1 MSMNSEADAVS
12 LILKA
17 FRFAASK
24 HRDQRRKDEQA
35 SPYINHLIAVA
46 ETLWV
51 VGGIR
56 DAGTMAAG
64 ILHDII
70 EDTDTSP
77 EELAREFGS
86 EIGGIVRE
94 LTDDKELPKL
104 VRKRFQIEHA
114 AHLSSPARYVKIADK
129 ISNLD
134 DIIHSPPA
142 GWSLERREEYVIWA
156 GKVIDGVRGS
166 NEALEHYFDR
176 LSAEAIQAINKEKR
190 HDGRP
195 RDMKLAKTRQEC

>member
-1 MSMNSEADAVS
+1 MKNEGEDVS

-17 FRFAASK
+17 FKFAASK
-24 HRDQRRKDEQA
+24 HRDQRRKDKDA

-56 DAGTMAAG
+56 EAATMAAG
-64 ILHDII
+64 ILHDVI

-77 EELAREFGS
+77 EELEREFGP
-86 EIGGIVRE
+86 EISAIVSE
-94 LTDDKELPKL
+94 LTDDKELPKH
-104 VRKRFQIEHA
+104 VRKRLQIEHA
-114 AHLSSPARYVKIADK
+114 AYLSTPARLVKIADK

-142 GWSLERREEYVIWA
+142 GWSLERREEYVLWA
-156 GKVIDGVRGS
+156 GKVIDGVRGG
-166 NEALEHYFDR
+166 NQALERDFDR
-176 LSAEAIQAINKEKR
+176 LFADLMEAIEQEK
-190 HDGRP
+190 GI
-195 RDMKLAKTRQEC
+195 EG